1 MDFMYMLGS
10 LPTQIGSLLK
20 LKKLFI
26 NNNKLT
32 GFIPDE
38 ILKLK
43 IPEFNYAFNELIG
56 KKMIIIIIS
65 KIYDSFLTC
74 LFPFL
79 LNK

>member
-1 MDFMYMLGS
+1 MLGS

-56 KKMIIIIIS
+56 KKKKIIS
-65 KIYDSFLTC
+65 KIYDSFLIC